1 VNNFEATLDKDNS
14 ETIAALATPHGRG
27 GVAVIRVSGSNIQ
40 RIATQLLGRVPKK
53 RYAEYLSFLAEDG
66 STIDEGLA
74 FYFPAP
80 NSFTGEDVLE
90 LQGHGGP
97 VIVDCLLKR
106 VMQLGARLARPGEFT
121 ERAFLNSKLDLVQA
135 EAISDL
141 IDAESEQ
148 AARAAMRSLQGDFS
162 QRIYQMRDTL
172 IGLRTWLEAAIDFAD
187 ENIDFLKDTE
197 VVNKL
202 HSILA
207 DIREIKN
214 LAKQGTLLQEGISVA
229 IVGPPNVGKSS
240 LLNKLSAKES
250 SIVTSFAG
258 TTRDVIREKIQIE
271 GLLLNVVDTAG
282 LRISIDEIEKE
293 GIKRTLTEIVKA
305 DLILW
310 IVDHATTSLGDLKFW
325 KEQQTFLKDI
335 FSDKRI
341 IIIRNKI
348 DLKQEKAGIDKE
360 LGLDVIKLSAKTGE
374 GLTLLFNYFKKCV
387 GYTISSEGNFSARRR
402 HLEALTNT
410 EIALYNGLI
419 KLKEN
424 KFPELLAEDL
434 LVGQN
439 CLGEIT
445 GQFTTNDLLG
455 KIFSNFCIGK

>member
-1 VNNFEATLDKDNS
+1 VNNFEKSIDQNS
-14 ETIAALATPHGRG
+14 ETIVALATPHGRG

-40 RIATQLLGRVPKK
+40 PIAKQLLGRVPKK
-53 RYAEYLSFLAEDG
+53 RYAEYLSFLSEDG
-66 STIDEGLA
+66 SIIDEGLA
-74 FYFPAP
+74 LYFPAP
-80 NSFTGEDVLE
+80 YSFTGEDVLE

-97 VIVDCLLKR
+97 VIVNCLLKR

-141 IDAESEQ
+141 INAESEQ

-162 QRIYQMRDTL
+162 QRINQMRDIL
-172 IGLRTWLEAAIDFAD
+172 IDLRTWLEAAIDFSD
-187 ENIDFLKDTE
+187 ENIDFLKNSE

-202 HSILA
+202 LSILNN
-207 DIREIKN
+207 IREIKK
-214 LAKQGTLLQEGISVA
+214 LAQQGTLLQEGLSLA
-229 IVGPPNVGKSS
+229 IVGPPNAGKSS
-240 LLNKLSAKES
+240 LLNKLSAQES
-250 SIVTSFAG
+250 SIVTSFPG

-271 GLLLNVVDTAG
+271 GLILNVVDTAG
-282 LRISIDEIEKE
+282 LRITNDEIEKE

-310 IVDHATTSLGDLKFW
+310 VVDHETTSIGDLKFW
-325 KEQQTFLKDI
+325 KEQQI
-335 FSDKRI
+335 FFNDFFIDKRI

-348 DLKQEKAGIDKE
+348 DLKQEKANISTEMGFN
-360 LGLDVIKLSAKTGE
+360 VIKLSAKTGE
-374 GLTLLFNYFKKCV
+374 GLTLLFNYLKKCA
-387 GYTISSEGNFSARRR
+387 GYMISPEGNFSARRR

-410 EIALYNGLI
+410 EIALNNGLV

-424 KFPELLAEDL
+424 QFPELLAEDL
-434 LVGQN
+434 LMGQN
-439 CLGEIT
+439 FLGEIT

-455 KIFSNFCIGK
+455 KIFSSFCIGK

>member
-1 VNNFEATLDKDNS
+1 MSNFETTLERDS
-14 ETIAALATPHGRG
+14 ETIVALATPRGRG
-27 GVAVIRVSGSNIQ
+27 GVAVIRISGSNIQ
-40 RIATQLLGRVPKK
+40 RVSTQLLGRIPKK
-53 RYAEYLSFLAEDG
+53 RYAEYLSFLSEDG
-66 STIDEGLA
+66 SVIDEGLA
-74 FYFPAP
+74 LYFPAP

-97 VIVDCLLKR
+97 VVVDCLLKR

-162 QRIYQMRDTL
+162 RRINQMRDTL
-172 IGLRTWLEAAIDFAD
+172 ISLRTWLEAAIDFAD
-187 ENIDFLKDTE
+187 ENIDFLRDTE

-207 DIREIKN
+207 DIKEIKN
-214 LAKQGTLLQEGISVA
+214 LAKQGTLLQEGLNLA
-229 IVGPPNVGKSS
+229 IVGPPNAGKSS
-240 LLNKLSAKES
+240 LLNKLSAQES

-258 TTRDVIREKIQIE
+258 TTRDVIKEKIQIE
-271 GLLLNVVDTAG
+271 GLLLNIVDTAG
-282 LRISIDEIEKE
+282 LRITTDEIEKE
-293 GIKRTLTEIVKA
+293 GIKRTLVEIVKA

-310 IVDHATTSLGDLKFW
+310 VVDHTTTAIEDSKFW

-335 FSDKRI
+335 FTDKRI

-348 DLKQEKAGIDKE
+348 DLKQEKSSIDKE
-360 LGLDVIKLSAKTGE
+360 LGFDVIKLSAKTGE
-374 GLTLLFNYFKKCV
+374 GLTLLFNFLKKYA
-387 GYTISSEGNFSARRR
+387 GYTVSSEGNFSARRR

-410 EIALYNGLI
+410 EAALNNGLI

-424 KFPELLAEDL
+424 QFPELLAEDL
-434 LVGQN
+434 CLAQN
-439 CLGEIT
+439 YLGEIT

-455 KIFSNFCIGK
+455 KIFSSFCIGK

>member
-1 VNNFEATLDKDNS
+1 MNNFEAILQKDNQ
-14 ETIAALATPHGRG
+14 TIVALATPYGRA
-27 GVAVIRVSGSNIQ
+27 GVAVIRISGLNIKP
-40 RIATQLLGRVPKK
+40 IVIQLLGHIPKK

-74 FYFPAP
+74 LYFPTP

-97 VIVDCLLKR
+97 VVVDCLLKR
-106 VMQLGARLARPGEFT
+106 IIQLGARLARPGEFT

-162 QRIYQMRDTL
+162 QHINQMRDTL
-172 IGLRTWLEAAIDFAD
+172 IGLRTWLEASIDFAD
-187 ENIDFLKDTE
+187 ENIDFLKNTE
-197 VVNKL
+197 IVNKL
-202 HSILA
+202 HFILN
-207 DIREIKN
+207 DIQEIKN
-214 LAKQGTLLQEGISVA
+214 LAKQGTLLQEGINLA
-229 IVGPPNVGKSS
+229 IVGPPNAGKSS
-240 LLNKLSAKES
+240 LLNRLSAQES
-250 SIVTSFAG
+250 SIVSSFSG

-282 LRISIDEIEKE
+282 LRITSDEIEKE
-293 GIKRTLTEIVKA
+293 GIKRTLAEIVKA

-310 IVDHATTSLGDLKFW
+310 VVDHTTTLNEDLKFW
-325 KEQQTFLKDI
+325 KEQQNFFENI
-335 FSDKRI
+335 FVDKRV

-348 DLKQEKAGIDKE
+348 DLKQEKASLNKE
-360 LGLDVIKLSAKTGE
+360 MGFNVIKLSAKTGE
-374 GLTLLFNYFKKCV
+374 GLTLLYKYLKKNV
-387 GYTISSEGNFSARRR
+387 GFSASSEGNFSARRR
-402 HLEALTNT
+402 HLEALIKT
-410 EIALYNGLI
+410 EVALCNGLL

-424 KFPELLAEDL
+424 HFPELLAEDL
-434 LVGQN
+434 SIAQN

-455 KIFSNFCIGK
+455 KIFSSFCIGK

>member
-1 VNNFEATLDKDNS
+1 VSNFEAILTQDS
-14 ETIAALATPHGRG
+14 ETIVALATPHGRG
-27 GVAVIRVSGSNIQ
+27 GIAVIRVSGSNIQ
-40 RIATQLLGRVPKK
+40 RIATQLLGHVPKK
-53 RYAEYLSFLAEDG
+53 RYAEYLSFLSEDG
-66 STIDEGLA
+66 STIDEGLVL
-74 FYFPAP
+74 YFPAP

-162 QRIYQMRDTL
+162 QHINQMREIL
-172 IGLRTWLEAAIDFAD
+172 IDLRTWLEAAIDFAD

-197 VVNKL
+197 IVNKL

-207 DIREIKN
+207 DIQKIRN
-214 LAKQGTLLQEGISVA
+214 LAKQGTLLKEGLSLA
-229 IVGPPNVGKSS
+229 IVGPPNSGKSS
-240 LLNKLSAKES
+240 LLNKLSAQES

-282 LRISIDEIEKE
+282 LRITADEIEKE
-293 GIKRTLTEIVKA
+293 GIKRTLAEIVKA

-310 IVDHATTSLGDLKFW
+310 VVDHATISTGDSKFW
-325 KEQQTFLKDI
+325 KEQQSFLKD
-335 FSDKRI
+335 FFNDKRI

-348 DLKQEKAGIDKE
+348 DLKQEKASIDKE
-360 LGLDVIKLSAKTGE
+360 MDFDVIKLSAKTGE
-374 GLTLLFNYFKKCV
+374 GLTLLFNHLKKCV
-387 GYTISSEGNFSARRR
+387 GYTISPEGNFSARRR
-402 HLEALTNT
+402 HLEALTQT
-410 EIALYNGLI
+410 EIALTNGLK

-424 KFPELLAEDL
+424 QFSELLAEDL
-434 LVGQN
+434 SIAQN
-439 CLGEIT
+439 YLGEIT

-455 KIFSNFCIGK
+455 KIFSSFCIGK

>member
-1 VNNFEATLDKDNS
+1 VNNFEATLDQDS
-14 ETIAALATPHGRG
+14 ETIVALATPHGRG
-27 GVAVIRVSGSNIQ
+27 GVAVIRISGPNIQ
-40 RIATQLLGRVPKK
+40 PIATQLLGRVPKK
-53 RYAEYLSFLAEDG
+53 RYAEYLSFLSEDG

-74 FYFPAP
+74 LYFPAP

-106 VMQLGARLARPGEFT
+106 VIQLGARLARPGEFT

-148 AARAAMRSLQGDFS
+148 AARAAIRSLQGDFS
-162 QRIYQMRDTL
+162 QRINQMRDTL
-172 IGLRTWLEAAIDFAD
+172 ISLRAWLEAAIDFTD
-187 ENIDFLKDTE
+187 ENIDFLKDTD
-197 VVNKL
+197 VLKKL
-202 HSILA
+202 LSILV

-214 LAKQGTLLQEGISVA
+214 LAKQGTLLQEGLSLA
-229 IVGPPNVGKSS
+229 IVGPPNAGKSS

-258 TTRDVIREKIQIE
+258 TTRDVIREKVQIE

-282 LRISIDEIEKE
+282 LRITIDEIEKE
-293 GIKRTLTEIVKA
+293 GIKRTLSEIVKA

-310 IVDHATTSLGDLKFW
+310 VVDHATTSFGDLKFW

-348 DLKQEKAGIDKE
+348 DLKQEKANIDKE
-360 LGLDVIKLSAKTGE
+360 MGLDVIKLSAKTGD
-374 GLTLLFNYFKKCV
+374 GLTLLFNYLKKCA

-410 EIALYNGLI
+410 EIALNNGVK
-419 KLKEN
+419 KLEEN
-424 KFPELLAEDL
+424 QFPELLAEDL

-455 KIFSNFCIGK
+455 EIFSSFCIGK

>member
-1 VNNFEATLDKDNS
+1 MNNFEVTLDQNS
-14 ETIAALATPHGRG
+14 ETIVALATPHGRG
-27 GVAVIRVSGSNIQ
+27 GIAVIRVSGSNIQ
-40 RIATQLLGRVPKK
+40 HIATQLLGRVPKK
-53 RYAEYLSFLAEDG
+53 RYAEYLSFLSEDG

-74 FYFPAP
+74 LYFPAP

-162 QRIYQMRDTL
+162 QRINLMRDTL
-172 IGLRTWLEAAIDFAD
+172 ISLRTWLEAAIDFDD
-187 ENIDFLKDTE
+187 ENIDFLNDNE
-197 VVNKL
+197 VINKL
-202 HSILA
+202 QFILS
-207 DIREIKN
+207 DIREIKQ
-214 LAKQGTLLQEGISVA
+214 LAKQGTLLQEGLSLA
-229 IVGPPNVGKSS
+229 IVGPPNAGKSS
-240 LLNKLSAKES
+240 LLNKLCAQES
-250 SIVTSFAG
+250 SIVTPFAG

-271 GLLLNVVDTAG
+271 SLLLNVVDTAG
-282 LRISIDEIEKE
+282 LRITVDEIEEE
-293 GIKRTLTEIVKA
+293 GIKRTLAEIVKA

-310 IVDHATTSLGDLKFW
+310 VVDHATTSMGDLKFW
-325 KEQQTFLKDI
+325 KEQQTFLEDI
-335 FSDKRI
+335 LNDKRI
-341 IIIRNKI
+341 FIVRNKI
-348 DLKQEKAGIDKE
+348 DLKQEKPSIEKE
-360 LGLDVIKLSAKTGE
+360 MGFDVIKLSAKTGE
-374 GLTLLFNYFKKCV
+374 GLTLLFDYLKKFAD
-387 GYTISSEGNFSARRR
+387 YTISSESNFSARRR
-402 HLEALTNT
+402 HLEALKNT
-410 EIALYNGLI
+410 EIALCNGLI

-424 KFPELLAEDL
+424 HFPELLAEDL
-434 LVGQN
+434 FIAQN

>member
-1 VNNFEATLDKDNS
+1 LNNFEATLDQDR
-14 ETIAALATPHGRG
+14 ETIVALATPHGRG
-27 GVAVIRVSGSNIQ
+27 GIAVIRVSGSTIQ

-53 RYAEYLSFLAEDG
+53 RYAEYLSFLSEDG

-74 FYFPAP
+74 LYFPAP

-97 VIVDCLLKR
+97 IIVDCLLKR

-141 IDAESEQ
+141 IGAESEQ

-162 QRIYQMRDTL
+162 QRINQMRDTL
-172 IGLRTWLEAAIDFAD
+172 IDLRIGLEAAIDFAD

-207 DIREIKN
+207 NIREIKN
-214 LAKQGTLLQEGISVA
+214 LAKQGTLLQEGLSLA
-229 IVGPPNVGKSS
+229 IVGQPNAGKSS
-240 LLNKLSAKES
+240 LLNKLSAQES
-250 SIVTSFAG
+250 SIVTSFPG
-258 TTRDVIREKIQIE
+258 TTRDVIREKVQIE

-282 LRISIDEIEKE
+282 LRITTDEIEEE
-293 GIKRTLTEIVKA
+293 GIKRTLAEIVKA

-310 IVDHATTSLGDLKFW
+310 VVDHATTLMGDLKFW

-335 FSDKRI
+335 FNDKRI

-348 DLKQEKAGIDKE
+348 DLKQEKASIDRE
-360 LGLDVIKLSAKTGE
+360 MGFDVIKLSAKTGE
-374 GLTLLFNYFKKCV
+374 GLTLLFNFLKKCA

-402 HLEALTNT
+402 HLEALANT
-410 EIALYNGLI
+410 EVALCNGLI

-424 KFPELLAEDL
+424 HFPELLAEDL
-434 LVGQN
+434 SIAQN
-439 CLGEIT
+439 CLGEFVVLIVL
-445 GQFTTNDLLG
+445 N
-455 KIFSNFCIGK
+455 N

>member
-1 VNNFEATLDKDNS
+1 MSNFETFLDRDS
-14 ETIAALATPHGRG
+14 ETIVALATPRGRG
-27 GVAVIRVSGSNIQ
+27 GVAVIRISGSNIQ
-40 RIATQLLGRVPKK
+40 RVSTQLLGRIPKK
-53 RYAEYLSFLAEDG
+53 RYAEYLSFLSEDG
-66 STIDEGLA
+66 SVIDEGLA
-74 FYFPAP
+74 LYFPAP

-97 VIVDCLLKR
+97 VVVDCLLKR

-162 QRIYQMRDTL
+162 QRINQMRDTL
-172 IGLRTWLEAAIDFAD
+172 ISLRIWLEAAIDFAD
-187 ENIDFLKDTE
+187 ENIDFLRDTE

-207 DIREIKN
+207 DIKEIKN
-214 LAKQGTLLQEGISVA
+214 LAKQGTLLQEGLNLA

-240 LLNKLSAKES
+240 LLNKLSAQES

-258 TTRDVIREKIQIE
+258 TTRDVIKEKIQIE
-271 GLLLNVVDTAG
+271 GLLLNIVDTAG
-282 LRISIDEIEKE
+282 LRITTDEIEKE
-293 GIKRTLTEIVKA
+293 GIKRTLAEIVKA

-310 IVDHATTSLGDLKFW
+310 VVDHTTTAIEDSKFW

-335 FSDKRI
+335 FTDKRI

-348 DLKQEKAGIDKE
+348 DLKQEKSSIDKE
-360 LGLDVIKLSAKTGE
+360 LGFDVIKLSAKTGE
-374 GLTLLFNYFKKCV
+374 GLTLFFNFLKKYA
-387 GYTISSEGNFSARRR
+387 GYTVSSEGNFSARRR

-410 EIALYNGLI
+410 EAALNNGLI
-419 KLKEN
+419 KLQEN
-424 KFPELLAEDL
+424 QFPELLAEDL
-434 LVGQN
+434 CLAQN
-439 CLGEIT
+439 YLGEIT

-455 KIFSNFCIGK
+455 KIFSSFCIGK

>member
-1 VNNFEATLDKDNS
+1 VNNFEKSIDQNS
-14 ETIAALATPHGRG
+14 ETIVALATPHGRG

-40 RIATQLLGRVPKK
+40 PIAKQLLGRVPKK
-53 RYAEYLSFLAEDG
+53 RYAEYLSFLSEDG
-66 STIDEGLA
+66 SIIDEGLA
-74 FYFPAP
+74 LYFPAP
-80 NSFTGEDVLE
+80 YSFTGEDVLE

-97 VIVDCLLKR
+97 VIVNCLLKR

-141 IDAESEQ
+141 INAESEQ

-162 QRIYQMRDTL
+162 QRINQMRDIL
-172 IGLRTWLEAAIDFAD
+172 IDLRTWLEAAIDFSD
-187 ENIDFLKDTE
+187 ENIDFLKNSE

-202 HSILA
+202 LSILNN
-207 DIREIKN
+207 IREIKK
-214 LAKQGTLLQEGISVA
+214 LAQQGTLLQEGLSLA
-229 IVGPPNVGKSS
+229 IVGPPNAGKSS
-240 LLNKLSAKES
+240 LLNKLSAQES
-250 SIVTSFAG
+250 SIVTSFPG

-271 GLLLNVVDTAG
+271 GLILNVVDTAG
-282 LRISIDEIEKE
+282 LRITNDEIEKE

-310 IVDHATTSLGDLKFW
+310 VVDHETTSIGDLKFW
-325 KEQQTFLKDI
+325 KEQQI
-335 FSDKRI
+335 FFNDFFIDKRI

-348 DLKQEKAGIDKE
+348 DLKQEKANISTEMGFN
-360 LGLDVIKLSAKTGE
+360 VIKLSAKTGE
-374 GLTLLFNYFKKCV
+374 GLTLMFNYLKKCA
-387 GYTISSEGNFSARRR
+387 GYMISPEGNFSARRR

-410 EIALYNGLI
+410 EIALNNGLV

-424 KFPELLAEDL
+424 QFPELLAEDL
-434 LVGQN
+434 LMGQN
-439 CLGEIT
+439 FLGEIT

-455 KIFSNFCIGK
+455 KIFSSFCIGK

>member
-1 VNNFEATLDKDNS
+1 MNNFETTLNSDN
-14 ETIAALATPHGRG
+14 ETIVALATPHGRG

-40 RIATQLLGRVPKK
+40 PIAIQLLGRVPKK
-53 RYAEYLSFLAEDG
+53 RYAEYLSFLSEDG
-66 STIDEGLA
+66 SVIDQGLA
-74 FYFPAP
+74 LHFPAP
-80 NSFTGEDVLE
+80 HSFTGEDVLE

-97 VIVDCLLKR
+97 VIVNCLLKR

-162 QRIYQMRDTL
+162 QRINQMRDIL
-172 IGLRTWLEAAIDFAD
+172 IDLRTWLEAAIDFSD
-187 ENIDFLKDTE
+187 ENIDFLKNTE

-202 HSILA
+202 HSILNN
-207 DIREIKN
+207 IREIKK
-214 LAKQGTLLQEGISVA
+214 LAQQGTLLQEGLSLA
-229 IVGPPNVGKSS
+229 IVGPPNAGKSS
-240 LLNKLSAKES
+240 LLNKLSAQES
-250 SIVTSFAG
+250 SIVTSFPG

-271 GLLLNVVDTAG
+271 GLILNVVDTAG
-282 LRISIDEIEKE
+282 LRITSDEIEKE
-293 GIKRTLTEIVKA
+293 GIKRTFAEIAKA

-310 IVDHATTSLGDLKFW
+310 VVDHETTSIGDLKFW
-325 KEQQTFLKDI
+325 KEQQNFFNDI
-335 FSDKRI
+335 FIDKRI

-348 DLKQEKAGIDKE
+348 DLKQEKPNINKE
-360 LGLDVIKLSAKTGE
+360 MGFDVIKLSAKTGE
-374 GLTLLFNYFKKCV
+374 GLTLLFNYLKKCA
-387 GYTISSEGNFSARRR
+387 GYVISPEGNFSARRR

-410 EIALYNGLI
+410 EIALNNGLV

-424 KFPELLAEDL
+424 QFPELLAEDL
-434 LVGQN
+434 LIGQN
-439 CLGEIT
+439 FLGEIT

-455 KIFSNFCIGK
+455 KIFSSFCIGK

>member
-1 VNNFEATLDKDNS
+1 MNNFEATLDQDR
-14 ETIAALATPHGRG
+14 ETIVALATPHGRG
-27 GVAVIRVSGSNIQ
+27 GIAVIRVSGSNIQ
-40 RIATQLLGRVPKK
+40 RIVIQLLGRMPKK
-53 RYAEYLSFLAEDG
+53 RYAEYLSFLSEDG
-66 STIDEGLA
+66 SVIDEGLA
-74 FYFPAP
+74 LYFPAP

-97 VIVDCLLKR
+97 VIVDCLLRR
-106 VMQLGARLARPGEFT
+106 VIQLGARLARPGEFT
-121 ERAFLNSKLDLVQA
+121 ERAFLNSKVDLVQA

-141 IDAESEQ
+141 INAESEQ

-162 QRIYQMRDTL
+162 QRINQMRETL

-187 ENIDFLKDTE
+187 ENIDFLKETE

-202 HSILA
+202 HSILT

-214 LAKQGTLLQEGISVA
+214 LAKQGNLLQEGLSLA
-229 IVGPPNVGKSS
+229 IVGQPNAGKSS
-240 LLNKLSAKES
+240 LLNKLSAQES

-282 LRISIDEIEKE
+282 LRITADEIEKE
-293 GIKRTLTEIVKA
+293 GIKRTLAEILKA

-310 IVDHATTSLGDLKFW
+310 VVDHARTSIGDLKFW

-335 FSDKRI
+335 FTDKRI

-348 DLKQEKAGIDKE
+348 DLKQEKASIDKE
-360 LGLDVIKLSAKTGE
+360 MGFNVIKLSAKTGE
-374 GLTLLFNYFKKCV
+374 GLTLLFDFLKKSA

-402 HLEALTNT
+402 HLEALKNT
-410 EIALYNGLI
+410 EVALCNGLI

-424 KFPELLAEDL
+424 HFPELLAEDL
-434 LVGQN
+434 SIAQN

-455 KIFSNFCIGK
+455 KIFSSFCIGK

>member
-1 VNNFEATLDKDNS
+1 MSDNFEVIGKDNS
-14 ETIAALATPHGRG
+14 ETIVALATPYGRG

-40 RIATQLLGRVPKK
+40 HISTQLLGRVPKK
-53 RYAEYLSFLAEDG
+53 RYAEYLSFLSEDG

-74 FYFPAP
+74 LYFPAP

-135 EAISDL
+135 EATADL

-148 AARAAMRSLQGDFS
+148 AARAALRSLQGDFS
-162 QRIYQMRDTL
+162 QRINQMKDTL
-172 IGLRTWLEAAIDFAD
+172 IDLRIWLEAAIDFSD

-207 DIREIKN
+207 DIRKIKK
-214 LAKQGTLLQEGISVA
+214 LAKQGTLLQEGLSLA
-229 IVGPPNVGKSS
+229 IVGPPNAGKSS
-240 LLNKLSAKES
+240 LLNKLSLKES
-250 SIVTSFAG
+250 SIVTSLAG

-271 GLLLNVVDTAG
+271 GLLFNIVDTAG
-282 LRISIDEIEKE
+282 LRISFDEIEKE
-293 GIKRTLTEIVKA
+293 GIRRTLTEIVKA

-310 IVDHATTSLGDLKFW
+310 VVDHATTLLGDLKFW
-325 KEQQTFLKDI
+325 KEQQAYLKDI

-348 DLKQEKAGIDKE
+348 DLKQEKANMDKE
-360 LGLDVIKLSAKTGE
+360 MGLDVIKLSAKTGE
-374 GLTLLFNYFKKCV
+374 GLTLLFNYLKKCA

-402 HLEALTNT
+402 HLEALKNAET
-410 EIALYNGLI
+410 ALYNGLT

-434 LVGQN
+434 LVAQN
-439 CLGEIT
+439 YLGEIT

-455 KIFSNFCIGK
+455 RIFSNFCIGK

>member
-1 VNNFEATLDKDNS
+1 MNNFEATLNKSS
-14 ETIAALATPHGRG
+14 ETIVALATPYGRG
-27 GVAVIRVSGSNIQ
+27 GVAVIRISGPNIQ
-40 RIATQLLGRVPKK
+40 AIVTQLLGHVPKK

-66 STIDEGLA
+66 TPIDEGLA
-74 FYFPAP
+74 LYFPAP

-162 QRIYQMRDTL
+162 LRINQMRDTL
-172 IGLRTWLEAAIDFAD
+172 IGLRTWLEAAIDFVD

-197 VVNKL
+197 VINKL
-202 HSILA
+202 HSILG
-207 DIREIKN
+207 DIQEIKS
-214 LAKQGTLLQEGISVA
+214 LAKQGTLLKEGLSLA

-240 LLNKLSAKES
+240 LLNKLSAQES

-258 TTRDVIREKIQIE
+258 TTRDVIREKVQID
-271 GLLLNVVDTAG
+271 GLLLNIVDTAG
-282 LRISIDEIEKE
+282 LRTTTDEVENE
-293 GIKRTLTEIVKA
+293 GIKRTLAEIVKA

-310 IVDHATTSLGDLKFW
+310 VVDHATTSVGDLKFW

-348 DLKQEKAGIDKE
+348 DLKQEKASIDRE
-360 LGLDVIKLSAKTGE
+360 MDFNVIKLSAKTGD
-374 GLTLLFNYFKKCV
+374 GLTLLFSFLKKCA

-402 HLEALTNT
+402 HLEALTKT
-410 EIALYNGLI
+410 EVALCNGLI
-419 KLKEN
+419 KLKGN
-424 KFPELLAEDL
+424 HFFELLAEDL
-434 LVGQN
+434 FIAQN

-455 KIFSNFCIGK
+455 KIFSSFCIGK

>member
-1 VNNFEATLDKDNS
+1 MNNFEATLNS
-14 ETIAALATPHGRG
+14 DTETIVALATPHGRG

-40 RIATQLLGRVPKK
+40 HIAIQLLGRVPKK
-53 RYAEYLSFLAEDG
+53 RYAEYLSFLSEDG
-66 STIDEGLA
+66 SVIDQGLA
-74 FYFPAP
+74 LHFPAP
-80 NSFTGEDVLE
+80 HSFTGEDVLE

-97 VIVDCLLKR
+97 VIVNCLLKR

-162 QRIYQMRDTL
+162 QRINQMRDIL
-172 IGLRTWLEAAIDFAD
+172 IDLRTWLEAAIDFSD
-187 ENIDFLKDTE
+187 EDIDFLKNTE

-202 HSILA
+202 HSILNN
-207 DIREIKN
+207 IQEIKK
-214 LAKQGTLLQEGISVA
+214 LAQQGTLLQEGLSLA
-229 IVGPPNVGKSS
+229 IVGPPNAGKSS
-240 LLNKLSAKES
+240 LLNKLSAQES
-250 SIVTSFAG
+250 SIVTSLPG

-271 GLLLNVVDTAG
+271 GLILNVVDTAG
-282 LRISIDEIEKE
+282 LRITSDEIEKE
-293 GIKRTLTEIVKA
+293 GIKRTLGEIVKA

-310 IVDHATTSLGDLKFW
+310 VVDHETTSIGNLKFW
-325 KEQQTFLKDI
+325 KEQQNFFNDFFI
-335 FSDKRI
+335 DKRI

-348 DLKQEKAGIDKE
+348 DLKQEKANINKE
-360 LGLDVIKLSAKTGE
+360 MGFDVIKLSAKTGE
-374 GLTLLFNYFKKCV
+374 GLTLLFNYLKKCA
-387 GYTISSEGNFSARRR
+387 GYMISPEGNFSARRR

-410 EIALYNGLI
+410 EIALNNGLV

-424 KFPELLAEDL
+424 QFPELLAEDL
-434 LVGQN
+434 LIGQN
-439 CLGEIT
+439 FLGEIT

-455 KIFSNFCIGK
+455 KIFSSFCIGK

>member
-1 VNNFEATLDKDNS
+1 MSNFETTLERDS
-14 ETIAALATPHGRG
+14 ETIVALATPRGRG
-27 GVAVIRVSGSNIQ
+27 GVAVIRISGSNIQ
-40 RIATQLLGRVPKK
+40 RVSTQLLGRIPKK
-53 RYAEYLSFLAEDG
+53 RYAEYLSFLSEDG
-66 STIDEGLA
+66 RVIDEGLA
-74 FYFPAP
+74 LYFPAP

-97 VIVDCLLKR
+97 VVVDCLLKR

-162 QRIYQMRDTL
+162 QRINQMRDTL
-172 IGLRTWLEAAIDFAD
+172 ISLRIWLEAAIDFAD
-187 ENIDFLKDTE
+187 ENIDFLRDTE

-207 DIREIKN
+207 DIKEIKN
-214 LAKQGTLLQEGISVA
+214 LAKQGTLLQEGLNLA
-229 IVGPPNVGKSS
+229 IVGPPNAGKSS
-240 LLNKLSAKES
+240 LLNKLSAQES
-250 SIVTSFAG
+250 SIVTSFSG
-258 TTRDVIREKIQIE
+258 TTRDVIKEKIQIE
-271 GLLLNVVDTAG
+271 GLLLNIVDTAG
-282 LRISIDEIEKE
+282 LRITTDEIEKE
-293 GIKRTLTEIVKA
+293 GIKRTLAEIVKA

-310 IVDHATTSLGDLKFW
+310 VVDHTTTAIEDSKFW

-335 FSDKRI
+335 FTDKRI

-348 DLKQEKAGIDKE
+348 DLKQEKSSIDKE
-360 LGLDVIKLSAKTGE
+360 LGFDVIKLSAKTGE
-374 GLTLLFNYFKKCV
+374 GLTLLFNFFKQYA
-387 GYTISSEGNFSARRR
+387 GYTVSSEGNFSARRR

-410 EIALYNGLI
+410 EAALNSGLI

-424 KFPELLAEDL
+424 QFPELLAEDL
-434 LVGQN
+434 CLAQN
-439 CLGEIT
+439 YLGEIT

-455 KIFSNFCIGK
+455 KIFSSFCIGK

>member
-1 VNNFEATLDKDNS
+1 MNNFEAILQKDNQ
-14 ETIAALATPHGRG
+14 TIVALATPYGRA
-27 GVAVIRVSGSNIQ
+27 GVAVIRISGLNIKP
-40 RIATQLLGRVPKK
+40 IVIELLGHIPKK

-66 STIDEGLA
+66 SAIDEGLA
-74 FYFPAP
+74 LYFPTP

-97 VIVDCLLKR
+97 VVVDCLLKR
-106 VMQLGARLARPGEFT
+106 IIQLGARLARPGEFT

-162 QRIYQMRDTL
+162 QHIKQMRDTL
-172 IGLRTWLEAAIDFAD
+172 IGLRTWLEASIDFAD
-187 ENIDFLKDTE
+187 ENIDFLKNTE
-197 VVNKL
+197 IVNKL
-202 HSILA
+202 HFILN
-207 DIREIKN
+207 DIQEIKN
-214 LAKQGTLLQEGISVA
+214 LAKQGTLLREGINLA
-229 IVGPPNVGKSS
+229 IVGPPNAGKSS
-240 LLNKLSAKES
+240 LLNRLSAQES
-250 SIVTSFAG
+250 SIVSSFSG

-282 LRISIDEIEKE
+282 LRITSDEIEKE
-293 GIKRTLTEIVKA
+293 GIKRTLAEIVKA

-310 IVDHATTSLGDLKFW
+310 VVDHTTTSNEDLKFW
-325 KEQQTFLKDI
+325 KEQQNFFENI
-335 FSDKRI
+335 FFDKRV

-348 DLKQEKAGIDKE
+348 DLKQEKASLNKE
-360 LGLDVIKLSAKTGE
+360 MGFNVIKLSAKTGE
-374 GLTLLFNYFKKCV
+374 GLTLLYKYLKKNV
-387 GYTISSEGNFSARRR
+387 GFSASSEGNFSARRR
-402 HLEALTNT
+402 HLEALMKT
-410 EIALYNGLI
+410 EVALCNGLL

-424 KFPELLAEDL
+424 HFPELLAEDL
-434 LVGQN
+434 SIAQN

-455 KIFSNFCIGK
+455 KIFSSFCIGK

>member
-1 VNNFEATLDKDNS
+1 MNNFEATLDQDR
-14 ETIAALATPHGRG
+14 ETIVALATPHGRG
-27 GVAVIRVSGSNIQ
+27 GIAVIRVSGSTIQ

-53 RYAEYLSFLAEDG
+53 RYAEYLSFLSEDG

-74 FYFPAP
+74 LYFPAP

-97 VIVDCLLKR
+97 IIVDCLLKR

-141 IDAESEQ
+141 IGAESEQ

-162 QRIYQMRDTL
+162 QRINQMRDTL
-172 IGLRTWLEAAIDFAD
+172 IDLRIGLEAAIDFAD

-207 DIREIKN
+207 NIREIKN
-214 LAKQGTLLQEGISVA
+214 LAKQGTLLQEGLSLA
-229 IVGPPNVGKSS
+229 IVGQPNAGKSS
-240 LLNKLSAKES
+240 LLNKLSAQES
-250 SIVTSFAG
+250 SIVTSFPG
-258 TTRDVIREKIQIE
+258 TTRDVIREKVQIE

-282 LRISIDEIEKE
+282 LRITTDEIEEE
-293 GIKRTLTEIVKA
+293 GIKRTLAEIVKA

-310 IVDHATTSLGDLKFW
+310 VVDHATTLMGDLKFW

-335 FSDKRI
+335 FNDKRI

-348 DLKQEKAGIDKE
+348 DLKQEKASIDRE
-360 LGLDVIKLSAKTGE
+360 MGFDVIKLSAKTGE
-374 GLTLLFNYFKKCV
+374 GLTLLFNFLKKCA

-402 HLEALTNT
+402 HLEALANT
-410 EIALYNGLI
+410 EVALCNGLI

-424 KFPELLAEDL
+424 HFPELLAEDL
-434 LVGQN
+434 SIAQN
-439 CLGEIT
+439 CLGEIL
-445 GQFTTNDLLG
+445 GQFTTNDLQG
-455 KIFSNFCIGK
+455 KIFSSFCIGK